1 VSSTATPPQPASADS
16 LFARLL
22 VWGPIVA
29 GLAFLD
35 GSSLVGLFCGINI
48 KL

>member
-16 LFARLL
+16 LSARLL

-29 GLAFLD
+29 GLAFFH
-35 GSSLVGLFCGINI
+35 GPSLVGLFCGIKI